1 MKLDGWH
8 VLALGLAM
16 AFVAAL
22 AFVAWKAPG
31 AGALWPVV
39 VTGGGA
45 ILSIIGAAFRGAQQT
60 STLASMRSRF
70 DAHEKRAADTIPPAP
85 PATPRNV

>member
-16 AFVAAL
+16 AFVVGL
-22 AFVAWKAPG
+22 GFIAWKAPG

-45 ILSIIGAAFRGAQQT
+45 VLALIGAAFRGSQQT
-60 STLASMRSRF
+60 TALVALRAQS
-70 DAHEKRAADTIPPAP
+70 DAAAKRGADTIPPAP